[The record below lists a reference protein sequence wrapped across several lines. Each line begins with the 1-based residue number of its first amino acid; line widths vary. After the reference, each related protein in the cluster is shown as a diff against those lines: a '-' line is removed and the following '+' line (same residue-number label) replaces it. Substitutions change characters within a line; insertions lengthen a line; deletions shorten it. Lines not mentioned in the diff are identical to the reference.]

1 MRNTVIFDMD
11 GTLLDTLEDMY
22 LSTNV
27 VLTEAG
33 FPPRTRDEVRQFV
46 GNGSRVLMRRCIEGG
61 EANPKY
67 EACHAAFQEYYHTH
81 LNDHTTPY
89 PGVVW
94 LLDTLREAG
103 YPMAIVSNKT
113 DSAVK
118 DLNRDAFGDRIPV
131 AIGAQDG
138 VRKKPAPDTV
148 YEAIRKLGVKKD
160 ACVYVG
166 DSETDLE
173 TAANAGIPC
182 ICVSWGFRGRAAL
195 EKLGAEQI
203 ADTAQELLDILK
215 EYAGE

>member
-1 MRNTVIFDMD
+1 MRNAVIFDMD
-11 GTLLDTLEDMY
+11 GTLLDTLEDIY
-22 LSTNV
+22 LSTNA
-27 VLTEAG
+27 VLTAAG
-33 FPPRTRDEVRQFV
+33 LPPRTPDEVRLFV
-46 GNGSRVLMRRCIEGG
+46 GNGSRELMRRCIEGG
-61 EANPKY
+61 ESNPKY
-67 EACHAAFQEYYHTH
+67 EACHASFQEYYHTH
-81 LNDHTTPY
+81 LDDHTAPY

-103 YPMAIVSNKT
+103 ISMAIVSNKS

-118 DLNRDAFGDRIPV
+118 DLNRESFGDRIPV
-131 AIGAQDG
+131 AIGAQEG
-138 VRKKPAPDTV
+138 VRKKPAPDTL
-148 YEAIRKLGVKKD
+148 YEAMRELGVKKD

-182 ICVSWGFRGRAAL
+182 VCVSWGFRGRARL